1 MRTAIQ
7 LYTLRDLNEP
17 PAQTFARIADTPL
30 NGVEFGLNTGPSVE
44 LREALD
50 ESGLV
55 TPNIMAG
62 VGALEEPEDEL
73 VDACRTLDC
82 DTVILGYLDESYFES
97 AATVKETATMLS
109 QFARRL
115 DEHDLRF
122 LYHNHDHEFVEVE
135 GRTAFDIL
143 VKETDKCVGFELD
156 LGWIGTG
163 GDDPY
168 ARLKSLGNRVP
179 SIHVKDMYFE
189 SAEFAE
195 LGRGDLDIRRAVEIA
210 REQDVEWVI
219 HENDEPTDAEASLL
233 RGAAML
239 DDTVHATRPKQAED

>member
-1 MRTAIQ
+1 MVQ
-7 LYTLRDLNEP
+7 LYTLRALDEP

-30 NGVEFGLNTGPSVE
+30 NGVEFGLNTGTPIE
-44 LREALD
+44 LHEPL
-50 ESGLV
+50 EETGLV

-62 VGALEEPEDEL
+62 VEALEDPEDKL

-109 QFARRL
+109 RFVRSL
-115 DEHDLRF
+115 DEYGLRF
-122 LYHNHDHEFVEVE
+122 LYHNHDHEFIEVE

-143 VKETDKCVGFELD
+143 VEETDKRIGFELD
-156 LGWIGTG
+156 LGWIGAG
-163 GDDPY
+163 GDGPY

-179 SIHVKDMYFE
+179 SVHVKDIHFE

-195 LGRGDLDIRRAVEIA
+195 LGRGDPDIQRAVKIA
-210 REQDVEWVI
+210 REQAVEWVI
-219 HENDEPTDAEASLL
+219 HENDQPTDAEASLL

-239 DDTVHATRPKQAED
+239 DDAVRATHPKHAED